1 MLQRVNIRNFR
12 SFKDVTV
19 DLQKVNL
26 LIGPNNS
33 GKTNFLKAF
42 EFLST
47 FINRHSFSLDYFLM
61 SYFRMSVTKI
71 KNRMNEPISFSFSI
85 KLSDGKYGLYI
96 LEISG
101 ANKNNEPIYREFA
114 GVSEKDLQIMEIDDI
129 RMFLNDLVDFGI
141 VGNNAHRWKIFHD
154 FGIPVPDDK
163 QFVLVLNQDKELE
176 MRKKSWLTNDLIEY
190 VDEGFLFDFGNIFK
204 DIIIYKPDTNRI
216 AEPGKLGVEQ
226 FINADA
232 SNLVSFLD
240 NIRDIHPEIYERIKF
255 DLNECLDEFTDLRFI
270 KVEKD
275 GVLYKKI
282 GLIDKR
288 KKIFW
293 AEELSEGT
301 LYFLALLSIIH
312 QPEPPKLL
320 LLEEPEKGIHPR
332 RIHEVMEYIFRL
344 ADEKEIQI
352 ILTTHNT
359 QLVDEFDDIPES
371 VFIFEMENG
380 ETKIYNLLSDIIIP
394 SDNKSERSG
403 LPIINYTELL
413 GDKWFQGFLG
423 GVPK

>member
-1 MLQRVNIRNFR
+1 MLQRVNIKNYR
-12 SFKDVTV
+12 SLKDVTV
-19 DLQKVNL
+19 DLQQVNL

-114 GVSEKDLQIMEIDDI
+114 GISKKNIQIEEIDNV
-129 RMFLNDLVDFGI
+129 RLFLDDLVDFGI
-141 VGNNAHRWKIFHD
+141 VVNNAHRWKILQD
-154 FGIPVPDDK
+154 FEIPVTDDK
-163 QFVLVLNQDKELE
+163 RFVLVLNQDKELE

-255 DLNECLDEFTDLRFI
+255 DLNECLDEFSDLRFI
-270 KVEKD
+270 KVERD

-312 QPEPPKLL
+312 QPNPPKLL

-344 ADEKEIQI
+344 ADEKKIQI
-352 ILTTHNT
+352 VLTTHNT
-359 QLVDEFDDIPES
+359 QLVDEFEDTPQS
-371 VFIFEMENG
+371 VFVFEMING
-380 ETKIYNLLSDIIIP
+380 ATEIKNLNKDIIEP
-394 SDNKSERSG
+394 ANKKSEETG
-403 LPIINYTELL
+403 LPFIRYTELL
-413 GDKWFQGFLG
+413 GEKWFQGFIG
-423 GVPK
+423 GVP

>member
-1 MLQRVNIRNFR
+1 MLQRVNIKNYR
-12 SFKDVTV
+12 SLKDVTV
-19 DLQKVNL
+19 DLQQVNL

-114 GVSEKDLQIMEIDDI
+114 GVSERNLQIMEIDDI

-141 VGNNAHRWKIFHD
+141 VVNNAHRWKIFHD

-163 QFVLVLNQDKELE
+163 RFVLVLNQDKELE
-176 MRKKSWLTNDLIEY
+176 VRGKSWFTNDLIEY

-255 DLNECLDEFTDLRFI
+255 DLNECLDEFSDLRFI
-270 KVEKD
+270 KVERD

-312 QPEPPKLL
+312 QPNPPKLL

-344 ADEKEIQI
+344 ADEKKIQI
-352 ILTTHNT
+352 VLTTHNT
-359 QLVDEFDDIPES
+359 QLVDEFEDTPQS
-371 VFIFEMENG
+371 VFVFEMING
-380 ETKIYNLLSDIIIP
+380 ATEIKNLNKDIIEP
-394 SDNKSERSG
+394 ANKKSEETG
-403 LPIINYTELL
+403 LPFIRYTELL
-413 GDKWFQGFLG
+413 GEKWFQGFIG
-423 GVPK
+423 GVP